1 MSIRASDATSPRQ
14 WVPLTNYTF
23 VKFSFPNGQKLALDT
38 YSESL
43 DFSETILW
51 AFIDYEG
58 DLAINRI
65 STPPGTAGACVIVT
79 AQQGRR
85 AAGRARSLTAGEVHG
100 SFANQQ
106 TNMIPRE
113 TYSARKALDQN
124 LTSEVAH
131 GFQGGAELYAPK
143 YDSCS
148 EV

>member
-1 MSIRASDATSPRQ
+1 MKEMWQLIGFPPPP
-14 WVPLTNYTF
+14 PL
-23 VKFSFPNGQKLALDT
+23 
-38 YSESL
+38 
-43 DFSETILW
+43 
-51 AFIDYEG
+51 
-58 DLAINRI
+58 
-65 STPPGTAGACVIVT
+65 PGTAGACVIVT
-79 AQQGRR
+79 AQQGKR
-85 AAGRARSLTAGEVHG
+85 AAGRDRSLTAGEVRG
-100 SFANQQ
+100 SFANQK